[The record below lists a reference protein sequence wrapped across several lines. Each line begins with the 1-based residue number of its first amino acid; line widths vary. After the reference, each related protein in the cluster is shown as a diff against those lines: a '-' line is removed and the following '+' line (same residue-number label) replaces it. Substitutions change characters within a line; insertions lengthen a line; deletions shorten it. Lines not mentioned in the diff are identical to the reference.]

1 MPYFLLLFHLSHL
14 GLMAL
19 VVSYACTVNT
29 LPSVPS
35 RTEALVPSGVLAA
48 NSFQLNPS
56 LTLAFGSKELPCLG
70 SRPFPG
76 VTPLPHNTLMSA
88 SKESCPAVG

>member
-19 VVSYACTVNT
+19 VVLYACTVNT

-76 VTPLPHNTLMSA
+76 VTSLPHNTLMSA